1 MTHAAPKR
9 PLILFSAV
17 FVFFGLATPF
27 LIPGFALAKESL
39 KEPLSQTDTPAKAP
53 EPAAATKLGP
63 RTTVV
68 QIKGGITPE
77 LIPKVKEAVAKAT
90 GDPLP
95 AGLIVFLDSPGGDGL
110 AAIEVGRIL
119 REAQAHIF
127 VSGKCS
133 SACVFIFMGGVV
145 RQANDGA
152 LGIHR
157 ARITRI
163 DKDTKK
169 RVDVDINVSPRA
181 KQKLDEGNQKIR
193 AYVQDMGV
201 LAQFSA
207 AMDEVPP
214 EKMRWLT
221 RREGKDLGIIGF
233 DPGYLKL
240 RDAYLVERL
249 KAQPGDLERN
259 TDRVMDRC
267 FDEIAKPQGNFVRCY
282 RLSLNRP

>member
-1 MTHAAPKR
+1 MTHTALKDIR
-9 PLILFSAV
+9 TTLGAV
-17 FVFFGLATPF
+17 FICLGV
-27 LIPGFALAKESL
+27 SL
-39 KEPLSQTDTPAKAP
+39 SPAPVRPQETPAK
-53 EPAAATKLGP
+53 P
-63 RTTVV
+63 RTIIV

-77 LIPKVKEAVAKAT
+77 LIPKVREAVAKAS

-95 AGLIVFLDSPGGDGL
+95 AGLVVFLDSPGGDGL

-119 REAQAHIF
+119 REAHAHIF

-163 DKDTKK
+163 DKETKK
-169 RVDVDINVSPRA
+169 RVDVDVNINPRA
-181 KQKLDEGNQKIR
+181 RQRLDEGNQKIR
-193 AYVQDMGV
+193 QYVQDMGV

-214 EKMRWLT
+214 DQMRWLT
-221 RREGKDLGIIGF
+221 RKEGKDLGIIGF

-240 RDAYLVERL
+240 RDGYLVERL
-249 KAQPGDLERN
+249 RAQSGDLERN
-259 TDRVMDRC
+259 TDRVMERC
-267 FDEIAKPQGNFVRCY
+267 FDEIAKPKGNFVRCY
-282 RLSLNRP
+282 RLSLNKP

>member
-9 PLILFSAV
+9 LLILFGAV
-17 FVFFGLATPF
+17 FVFFSLATPF
-27 LIPGFALAKESL
+27 LIPGFALAKEQT

-53 EPAAATKLGP
+53 EQAAATKPGP

-77 LIPKVKEAVAKAT
+77 LIPRVKEAVAKAT

-95 AGLIVFLDSPGGDGL
+95 AGLIVLLDSPGGDGL